1 MKRRFDDTECVAPLN
16 TYCQQALKLA
26 EITFLGE
33 DEGYAARIPGFR
45 GLIATGATKK
55 ETLAEL
61 ESALVD
67 WINLALKRGLGLP
80 PLRPTKQGLVSG
92 R

>member
-1 MKRRFDDTECVAPLN
+1 VAPLN
-16 TYCQQALKLA
+16 TYCNQALKLA
-26 EITFLGE
+26 EITFLGA
-33 DEGYAARIPGFR
+33 DEGYAGGIPGSR

-61 ESALVD
+61 ETALVD

-80 PLRPTKQGLVSG
+80 ALRSSKSGLATA

>member
-1 MKRRFDDTECVAPLN
+1 MAPLN
-16 TYCQQALKLA
+16 KYCSQALKLV
-26 EITFLGE
+26 EITSLGG
-33 DEGYAARIPGFR
+33 DEGYAGRIPGFR

-61 ESALVD
+61 ETALVD

-80 PLRPTKQGLVSG
+80 ALRTSKSALPTA